1 LKNRNDPCK
10 INTGVTAD
18 NDRNYCYEKG
28 AAMIK
33 EAINLLVG
41 GIHLSE
47 TEMAE
52 CMKEIMEGRTTDA
65 QIGSFLTA
73 LRLKGETVD
82 EITGAARI
90 MRDKAAKI
98 KAPEG
103 VLDTCG
109 TGGDMSHTFNI
120 STTVALVVAAAGV
133 PVAKHG
139 NKAVSSKSGSADVLE
154 ALGIKIDLAPDKVE
168 KCLFGTG
175 FGFLFAPLF
184 HPAMKYAIGPR
195 REMGIRTI
203 FNILGPI
210 TNPAGARRQIL
221 GVFSGRLTET
231 LATVL
236 GNLGAEDA
244 MVVHGEDGLDEITIT
259 DGTRVSRFSQGKVEN
274 LIFSPEDFG
283 ISRGK
288 REDLVGGDNR
298 ENAEFTRRVLQG
310 EKGTK
315 RDIVLINTAAAL
327 MVAGR
332 SNDMKTAVSLAE
344 ETIDS
349 GKAAAKLEEIRKV
362 SNRL

>member
-1 LKNRNDPCK
+1 
-10 INTGVTAD
+10 
-18 NDRNYCYEKG
+18 
-28 AAMIK
+28 MIK

-41 GIHLSE
+41 GINLSE
-47 TEMAE
+47 SEMAE
-52 CMKEIMEGRTTDA
+52 CMKEIMEGKATDA

-73 LRLKGETVD
+73 LRIKGETVE

-120 STTVALVVAAAGV
+120 STTVALVVAAGGV

-139 NKAVSSKSGSADVLE
+139 NKAVSSRSGSADLLE
-154 ALGIKIDLAPDKVE
+154 ALGIRIDLTPDKVE
-168 KCLFGTG
+168 KCLFETG

-195 REMGIRTI
+195 REMGLRTI

-210 TNPAGARRQIL
+210 TNPAGAGRQIL
-221 GVFSGRLTET
+221 GVFAAKLTET

-259 DGTRVSRFSQGKVEN
+259 DGTRVSRFTKGKVEN

-283 ISRGK
+283 LGRGK
-288 REDLVGGDNR
+288 REDLVGGDNQ
-298 ENAEFTRRVLQG
+298 ENAKITLQILNG
-310 EKGTK
+310 ESGAK
-315 RDIVLINTAAAL
+315 RDIVLINAAAGF

-332 SNDMKTAVSLAE
+332 ASDTKAAVAMARE
-344 ETIDS
+344 AIDS
-349 GKAAAKLEEIRKV
+349 GNALKKLEEIRKV
-362 SNRL
+362 SNSL

>member
-1 LKNRNDPCK
+1 
-10 INTGVTAD
+10 
-18 NDRNYCYEKG
+18 
-28 AAMIK
+28 MIK

-41 GIHLSE
+41 GIHLAE
-47 TEMAE
+47 AEMAE
-52 CMKEIMEGRTTDA
+52 CMKEIMEGRSTDA

-90 MRDKAAKI
+90 MRDKAARI
-98 KAPEG
+98 AAPDG

-154 ALGIKIDLAPDKVE
+154 ALGVKIDLAPDKVE
-168 KCLFGTG
+168 KCLFATG

-221 GVFSGRLTET
+221 GVFSGKLTET
-231 LATVL
+231 LAAVL

-244 MVVHGEDGLDEITIT
+244 MVVHGEDGLDEITVT
-259 DGTRVSRFSQGKVEN
+259 DGTRVSRFSQGRVEN
-274 LIFSPEDFG
+274 LILSPEDFG
-283 ISRGK
+283 ISRG
-288 REDLVGGDNR
+288 RRDDLVGGDSK
-298 ENAEFTRRVLQG
+298 ENAALTLRILHG
-310 EKGTK
+310 EKGSK

-332 SNDMKTAVSLAE
+332 SNDIKTAFAHAQ

-349 GKAAAKLEEIRKV
+349 GSAAKKLEEIKKV
-362 SNRL
+362 SNSL

>member
-1 LKNRNDPCK
+1 
-10 INTGVTAD
+10 
-18 NDRNYCYEKG
+18 
-28 AAMIK
+28 MIK

-41 GIHLSE
+41 GIDLSE
-47 TEMAE
+47 AEMAE
-52 CMKEIMEGRTTDA
+52 CMKEIMEGKATDA

-73 LRLKGETVD
+73 LRTKGETIE

-120 STTVALVVAAAGV
+120 STTAAVVISAGGV

-139 NKAVSSKSGSADVLE
+139 NKAVSSRSGSADLLE
-154 ALGIKIDLAPDKVE
+154 ALGIRIDLSPDKVE
-168 KCLFGTG
+168 KCLFETG

-210 TNPAGARRQIL
+210 TNPAGARRQIV
-221 GVFSGRLTET
+221 GVFAAKLTGT
-231 LATVL
+231 LGTVL

-259 DGTRVSRFSQGKVEN
+259 DGTRVSRFANGRVEN

-283 ISRGK
+283 LNRGK
-288 REDLVGGDNR
+288 REDLVGGDNQ
-298 ENAEFTRRVLQG
+298 ENANITRQILSG
-310 EKGTK
+310 EKGAK
-315 RDIVLINTAAAL
+315 RDIVLINAAAGF
-327 MVAGR
+327 MVTGR
-332 SNDMKTAVSLAE
+332 ASDAKAAVAMARE
-344 ETIDS
+344 AIDS
-349 GKAAAKLEEIRKV
+349 GNALKKLEEIIKV
-362 SNRL
+362 SNSL

>member
-1 LKNRNDPCK
+1 
-10 INTGVTAD
+10 
-18 NDRNYCYEKG
+18 
-28 AAMIK
+28 MIK

-41 GIHLSE
+41 GINLSE
-47 TEMAE
+47 SEMAE
-52 CMKEIMEGRTTDA
+52 CMKEIMEGKASDA

-73 LRLKGETVD
+73 LRIKGESVE

-120 STTVALVVAAAGV
+120 STTVALVLAAGHV

-139 NKAVSSKSGSADVLE
+139 NKAVSSKSGSADLLE
-154 ALGIKIDLAPDKVE
+154 ALGIRIDLPPDKVE
-168 KCLFGTG
+168 NCLFETG

-210 TNPAGARRQIL
+210 TNPAGAKRQIL
-221 GVFSGRLTET
+221 GVFAAKLTDT

-259 DGTRVSRFSQGKVEN
+259 DGTRVSRFTKGTVEN
-274 LIFSPEDFG
+274 MVFAPEDFG
-283 ISRGK
+283 LSRGK
-288 REDLVGGDNR
+288 REDLVGGDNQ
-298 ENAEFTRRVLQG
+298 ENAKITHQILGG
-310 EKGTK
+310 EPGAK
-315 RDIVLINTAAAL
+315 RDIVLINAASGF

-332 SNDMKTAVSLAE
+332 ASDAKIAVAMARE
-344 ETIDS
+344 AIDS
-349 GKAAAKLEEIRKV
+349 GNALKKLEEIKRV
-362 SNRL
+362 SNSL